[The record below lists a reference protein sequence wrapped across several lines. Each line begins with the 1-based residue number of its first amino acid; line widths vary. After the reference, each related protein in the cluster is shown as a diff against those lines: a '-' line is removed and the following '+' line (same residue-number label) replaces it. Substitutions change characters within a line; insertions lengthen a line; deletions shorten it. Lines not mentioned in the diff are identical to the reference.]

1 MQWDVNQTHECASRR
16 SVVDGGVRG
25 HTDRIPFLTRCSTM
39 EEVLSMLL
47 MTKLA
52 GGVRDDREARPLL
65 SGSWSW
71 APVHD
76 VTRHGE
82 R

>member
-1 MQWDVNQTHECASRR
+1 MNQTHECASCR

-25 HTDRIPFLTRCSTM
+25 HTDRIPLWTRCSTI

-52 GGVRDDREARPLL
+52 GGVKDDRGDRPLL
-65 SGSWSW
+65 RGSWSW
-71 APVHD
+71 LPVHD
-76 VTRHGE
+76 VARHGE